1 MIDDDELNID
11 WTDWDNKDKLKK
23 ALSYT
28 NSMAIAQTVE
38 RMVDIIHETREAQA
52 QTNQTMA
59 MVMKRLEEIQFQIND
74 MRIEKMGSGPTE

>member
-1 MIDDDELNID
+1 MIDDNELNID

-59 MVMKRLEEIQFQIND
+59 MVMKRLDGLQNQINT